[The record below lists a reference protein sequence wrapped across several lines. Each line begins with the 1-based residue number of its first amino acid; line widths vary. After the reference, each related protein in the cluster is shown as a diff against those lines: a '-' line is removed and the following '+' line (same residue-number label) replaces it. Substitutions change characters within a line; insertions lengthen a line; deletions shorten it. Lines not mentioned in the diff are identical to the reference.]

1 LTVTPGIWPPTP
13 VSVSEQWQRC
23 SGATCTPII
32 PSVTS
37 LTYTLTA
44 ADVGQT
50 IEVVETATYA
60 GGVNGV
66 ATSVPTSVITP
77 PAPTSTSPPTISG
90 IAGPGQTLTETNGAW
105 TNNPTSFSYQWR
117 SCDSS
122 GSACSAIAGATNQTY
137 TVADGD
143 VGRTIVVQES
153 ATNAGGKGG
162 LVNSAPTAVV
172 TASTSTTLVTS
183 SNAPVANETLI
194 LIATVTSS
202 VSAAAPSGA
211 VTFSNGGR
219 AIRGCANLSVTPTG
233 QSATIVCRTSFGAS
247 TALLTAAFTP
257 TAGSS
262 LTGSTSDIDA
272 LRVGHDSSSISL
284 DASKTVNVGV
294 RTTYTATVTPPAS
307 RPGPIEPSGSV
318 EFFDGGQPIGSCL
331 SQELVNGGAT
341 CTITYKTRGMHSITA
356 GYGGDANFR
365 DSTSPAQPVSVV
377 PVPAQ
382 VLGTITSTMQWT
394 FLYTPAYTKV
404 LALIVNGAPNGAT
417 VLVTC
422 HGRGCPYAKHA
433 TRVAGS
439 PCGSRTCLAP
449 GRIDLTRGFKRHR
462 LRLGAQITVMIIR
475 PGWIGKYFTFTV
487 RPRRGPRIKIACLA
501 PGGTRPGVAC

>member
-1 LTVTPGIWPPTP
+1 
-13 VSVSEQWQRC
+13 
-23 SGATCTPII
+23 
-32 PSVTS
+32 
-37 LTYTLTA
+37 
-44 ADVGQT
+44 
-50 IEVVETATYA
+50 
-60 GGVNGV
+60 
-66 ATSVPTSVITP
+66 
-77 PAPTSTSPPTISG
+77 
-90 IAGPGQTLTETNGAW
+90 
-105 TNNPTSFSYQWR
+105 
-117 SCDSS
+117 
-122 GSACSAIAGATNQTY
+122 
-137 TVADGD
+137 
-143 VGRTIVVQES
+143 
-153 ATNAGGKGG
+153 
-162 LVNSAPTAVV
+162 
-172 TASTSTTLVTS
+172 
-183 SNAPVANETLI
+183 
-194 LIATVTSS
+194 
-202 VSAAAPSGA
+202 
-211 VTFSNGGR
+211 
-219 AIRGCANLSVTPTG
+219 
-233 QSATIVCRTSFGAS
+233 
-247 TALLTAAFTP
+247 
-257 TAGSS
+257 
-262 LTGSTSDIDA
+262 
-272 LRVGHDSSSISL
+272 VGHDSSSISL